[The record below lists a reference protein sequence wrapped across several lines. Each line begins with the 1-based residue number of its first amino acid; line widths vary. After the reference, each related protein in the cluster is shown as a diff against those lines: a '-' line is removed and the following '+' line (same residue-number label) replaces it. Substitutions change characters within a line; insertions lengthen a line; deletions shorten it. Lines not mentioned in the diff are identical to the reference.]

1 MRAEPAII
9 VLACALA
16 TAACARAPAPAPVE
30 AAGPAADAKPAP
42 RAQAE
47 RGTGEVTVS
56 GDDSV
61 AAMLTWEPP
70 AVAVDEHNLAAR
82 RRTAARALAKGHL
95 YEDADAAIPIDLA
108 ILRLH
113 ADDAR
118 ARDNLRR
125 AVSKLLAK
133 GDAALAKADE
143 DFDALRDAHQV
154 AAVARV
160 AAGGDAQVEAYLS
173 RIDRAD
179 QAWDINRQAEADL
192 AAGRFGVQGGGAL
205 DGFREAL
212 RLRPGQARAQRGIV
226 AVENGVI
233 ARADEAAAS
242 GDFIDA
248 WRWLGLAA
256 SVRKDSPLVAAART
270 RLERART
277 GTIARLRDQALAA
290 LPAAGGVA
298 KARGLLAE
306 ILRIA
311 PAGDPVAGELR
322 AEIERVSH
330 YGAYAPGQAISD
342 AMKDGGRGPELI
354 VVPHGGFRMGAPA
367 NEADASDSE
376 MPQHY
381 VRFERGFAVASTE
394 TTVAQFG
401 RFIAATGYR
410 TRADKRG
417 VSLAYD
423 PRSGS
428 FAFRN
433 NVDWR
438 SDYVGDPAAPDLP
451 VVHVSAGDAEAYA
464 KWLSQQTGAHYRL
477 PSESEFEYALR
488 AGGLSRYPWG
498 DGPPGRRT
506 ANVTG
511 GLDVSPQGRHWD
523 NAFPGVADGFWGPA
537 PVGRYRANA
546 FGLHDMDGNVS
557 EWVGDCWHDG
567 YRRAPAN
574 GEAWLNPGCR
584 TRVVRGGSWSSGPAQ
599 CRTAWR
605 TPAAVDT
612 TNAHIG
618 FRLVRDL

>member
-1 MRAEPAII
+1 MR
-9 VLACALA
+9 
-16 TAACARAPAPAPVE
+16 
-30 AAGPAADAKPAP
+30 AKPAIVAIFFALAACGRVPEPSQAVGAAAGAKAP
-42 RAQAE
+42 R
-47 RGTGEVTVS
+47 GSGEVTIA
-56 GDDSV
+56 GDDSI
-61 AAMLTWEPP
+61 AAMLTWAPP
-70 AVAVDEHNLAAR
+70 AVEIDDGNLAAQR
-82 RRTAARALAKGHL
+82 RKAARALAKGRL
-95 YEDADAAIPIDLA
+95 FEDADAAIPIDLA
-108 ILRLH
+108 ILHLH
-113 ADDAR
+113 ADDAQ

-125 AVSKLLAK
+125 SVSKLLAK

-143 DFDALRDAHQV
+143 DFGALRDAHQV

-160 AAGGDAQVEAYLS
+160 SASGTKDVEAYLA
-173 RIDRAD
+173 RVDIAD
-179 QAWDINRQAEADL
+179 QAWDFNRQAEADL

-205 DGFREAL
+205 GGFREAL
-212 RLRPGQARAQRGIV
+212 RLRPKQERATRGIA
-226 AVENGVI
+226 AVESGVI
-233 ARADEAAAS
+233 GRAEEAAAK
-242 GDFIDA
+242 GDFTGA

-256 SVRKDSPLVAAART
+256 SVRTDSPAIAAARI
-270 RLERART
+270 RLEQVQT
-277 GTIARLRDQALAA
+277 DTIARLRDQAMAV
-290 LPAAGGVA
+290 LPAVDGVA

-311 PAGDPVAGELR
+311 PAGDPVAGDLR
-322 AEIERVSH
+322 VEIERVSH
-330 YGAYAPGQAISD
+330 YGRFHDAGQSFSD
-342 AMKDGGRGPELI
+342 AMEVGGRGPDMV
-354 VVPHGGFRMGAPA
+354 VVPHGGFRMGAAA
-367 NEADASDSE
+367 NEEDASNSE
-376 MPQHY
+376 MPRHY
-381 VRFERGFAVASTE
+381 VRFERGFAMARTE

-401 RFIAATGYR
+401 QFVAATNYR

-423 PRSGS
+423 AHSGN

-438 SDYVGDPAAPDLP
+438 SDYAGNPAAPDLP

-477 PSESEFEYALR
+477 PSESEFEYASR
-488 AGGLSRYPWG
+488 AGGEARYPWG
-498 DGPPGRRT
+498 DGPPTRST

-511 GLDVSPQGRHWD
+511 GLDVSPQGRRWS
-523 NAFPGVADGFWGPA
+523 NAFAGVADGYWGPA
-537 PVGRYRANA
+537 PIGRFRANA

-599 CRTAWR
+599 CRSAWR
-605 TPAAVDT
+605 TPAPVDT

>member
-1 MRAEPAII
+1 MR
-9 VLACALA
+9 
-16 TAACARAPAPAPVE
+16 
-30 AAGPAADAKPAP
+30 AKPALIVLVFALAVAACG
-42 RAQAE
+42 RAAAPVPGE
-47 RGTGEVTVS
+47 ANESAPATGTKPGSGEVTIS
-56 GDDSV
+56 GDDSI
-61 AAMLTWEPP
+61 AAMLTWAPP
-70 AVAVDEHNLAAR
+70 VVEVDESGLAAQQR
-82 RRTAARALAKGHL
+82 KAERALAKGHL

-108 ILRLH
+108 ILRLEP
-113 ADDAR
+113 DDAKAR
-118 ARDNLRR
+118 ANLSH
-125 AVSKLLAK
+125 AVAKLLAK

-160 AAGGDAQVEAYLS
+160 AAPETKQVRAYLA
-173 RIDRAD
+173 RVDIAD
-179 QAWDINRQAEADL
+179 QAWDFNRQAEADL
-192 AAGRFGVQGGGAL
+192 VAGRFGVQGGGAL
-205 DGFREAL
+205 GGFREAL
-212 RLRPGQARAQRGIV
+212 RLRPGQARALRGID
-226 AVENGVI
+226 AVESGVI
-233 ARADEAAAS
+233 GRADAAAAT
-242 GDFIDA
+242 GDFTGA

-256 SVRKDSPLVAAART
+256 SVRKDSPAIAAART
-270 RLERART
+270 RLEQMRID
-277 GTIARLRDQALAA
+277 TIARLREQALAV
-290 LPAAGGVA
+290 LPTAGGVA

-311 PAGDPVAGELR
+311 PAGDPAAGELR

-330 YGAYAPGQAISD
+330 YGAFGPGQAISD
-342 AMKDGGRGPELI
+342 PMQGGGRGPEMI

-381 VRFERGFAVASTE
+381 VRFDRGFAVARTE
-394 TTVAQFG
+394 ITVAQFG
-401 RFIAATGYR
+401 QFIAATNYR

-423 PRSGS
+423 AHSGN

-438 SDYVGDPAAPDLP
+438 SDYAGNPAAPELP

-464 KWLSQQTGAHYRL
+464 KWLGQQTGAHYRL
-477 PSESEFEYALR
+477 PSESEFEYAMR
-488 AGGLSRYPWG
+488 AGRESRYPWG
-498 DGPPGRRT
+498 DGLPTPAT

-511 GLDVSPQGRHWD
+511 GLDVSPQGRRWS
-523 NAFPGVADGFWGPA
+523 NAFAGVADGYWGPA
-537 PVGRYRANA
+537 PVGHFRANA
-546 FGLHDMDGNVS
+546 YGLHDMDGNVS

-584 TRVVRGGSWSSGPAQ
+584 TRVVRGGSWSSGPVQ
-599 CRTAWR
+599 CRSAWR
-605 TPAAVDT
+605 TPAPVDT

-618 FRLVRDL
+618 FRLVREL

>member
-1 MRAEPAII
+1 MRAKPAII
-9 VLACALA
+9 VLAFALA
-16 TAACARAPAPAPVE
+16 VAACGRTPAPA
-30 AAGPAADAKPAP
+30 AGETATPAP
-42 RAQAE
+42 QARAA
-47 RGTGEVTVS
+47 RGTGEVTIS
-56 GDDSV
+56 GDDSI

-70 AVAVDEHNLAAR
+70 AVAVGEGNLAER

-95 YEDADAAIPIDLA
+95 FEDADAAIPIDLA

-118 ARDNLRR
+118 AREQLHR
-125 AVSKLLAK
+125 AVAKLLGK

-143 DFDALRDAHQV
+143 DFEALRAAHRF

-160 AAGGDAQVEAYLS
+160 AAPGAKEVEAYLA
-173 RIDRAD
+173 RVDLAD
-179 QAWDINRQAEADL
+179 QAWDANRQAEADL

-226 AVENGVI
+226 AVESGVI
-233 ARADEAAAS
+233 ERAEAAAAS
-242 GDFIDA
+242 GDFTDA

-256 SVRKDSPLVAAART
+256 SVRKDSPAVAAARV

-277 GTIARLRDQALAA
+277 DTIARLRDQAMAA

-298 KARGLLAE
+298 RARGLLAE

-311 PAGDPVAGELR
+311 PAGDAVAGELR
-322 AEIERVSH
+322 DEIERVSH
-330 YGAYAPGQAISD
+330 YGAFGPGQAISD
-342 AMKDGGRGPELI
+342 AMQGGGRGPEMI

-367 NEADASDSE
+367 NEADASNSE

-381 VRFERGFAVASTE
+381 VRFDRGFAVARTE

-423 PRSGS
+423 AHSGN

-438 SDYVGDPAAPDLP
+438 SDYAGDPAAPDLP

-488 AGGLSRYPWG
+488 AGGEARYPWG
-498 DGPPGRRT
+498 DGPPGPTT

-511 GLDVSPQGRHWD
+511 GLDVSPQGRRWS
-523 NAFPGVADGFWGPA
+523 NAFPGVADGYWGPA
-537 PVGRYRANA
+537 PVGRFRANA

-599 CRTAWR
+599 CRAAWR
-605 TPAAVDT
+605 TPAPVDT

>member
-1 MRAEPAII
+1 MRAKPAIVAI
-9 VLACALA
+9 VFALA
-16 TAACARAPAPAPVE
+16 ACDRAPALTGPV
-30 AAGPAADAKPAP
+30 AAQPDAVAQAP
-42 RAQAE
+42 RAA
-47 RGTGEVTVS
+47 GEVTIA
-56 GDDSV
+56 GDDSI

-70 AVAVDEHNLAAR
+70 AVVVDEAGLADLR
-82 RRTAARALAKGHL
+82 RKASRALAKSHL

-108 ILRLH
+108 ILRAH
-113 ADDAR
+113 PDDAK
-118 ARDNLRR
+118 AGDNLRR
-125 AVSKLLAK
+125 SMSKLLAQ
-133 GDAALAKADE
+133 GDAALGKADE
-143 DFDALRDAHQV
+143 DFDALRTAHQV

-160 AAGGDAQVEAYLS
+160 AAPEAKEVAAYLA
-173 RIDRAD
+173 RVDIAD
-179 QAWDINRQAEADL
+179 QAWDFNRQADADL

-205 DGFREAL
+205 GGYREAL
-212 RLRPGQARAQRGIV
+212 RLRPKQERATRGV
-226 AVENGVI
+226 AAVESGVI
-233 ARADEAAAS
+233 RRAEDAAAT
-242 GDFIDA
+242 GDFTNA

-256 SVRKDSPLVAAART
+256 TVRPGSIAVVDARA
-270 RLERART
+270 RLEQMRT
-277 GTIARLRDQALAA
+277 GTIARLRDQALQV
-290 LPAAGGVA
+290 LPGPGGVA
-298 KARGLLAE
+298 EARGLLAE

-311 PAGDPVAGELR
+311 PAGDAVAGGLR
-322 AEIERVSH
+322 TEIERVSH
-330 YGAYAPGQAISD
+330 YGKFRAGQAFAD
-342 AMKDGGRGPELI
+342 ALRDGSLGPEMI

-367 NEADASDSE
+367 NEADASNSE

-381 VRFERGFAVASTE
+381 VRFERGFAMARSE
-394 TTVAQFG
+394 ITVGQFG
-401 RFIAATGYR
+401 RFVRATNYR

-423 PRSGS
+423 SHSGN

-438 SDYVGDPAAPDLP
+438 SDYAGAPATPDMP
-451 VVHVSAGDAEAYA
+451 VLHVSAADAEAYA

-488 AGGLSRYPWG
+488 AGGEARFPWG
-498 DGPPGRRT
+498 DGLPTRRT

-511 GLDVSPQGRHWD
+511 GLDVSPQGRHWS
-523 NAFPGVADGFWGPA
+523 NAFADVADGYWGPA
-537 PVGRYRANA
+537 PVGRFRANA

-599 CRTAWR
+599 CRSAWR
-605 TPAAVDT
+605 TPAPVDT

-618 FRLVRDL
+618 FRLVRDI

>member
-1 MRAEPAII
+1 MR
-9 VLACALA
+9 
-16 TAACARAPAPAPVE
+16 
-30 AAGPAADAKPAP
+30 AKPAIVAIVFALAACN
-42 RAQAE
+42 RAPVPAASVE
-47 RGTGEVTVS
+47 AGRDVAAGTQRAGGEVTIA
-56 GDDSV
+56 GDDSI
-61 AAMLTWEPP
+61 AAMLTWTPP
-70 AVAVDEHNLAAR
+70 AVAVDEAGLAELR
-82 RRTAARALAKGHL
+82 RKAARALARDHL

-108 ILRLH
+108 ILRAH
-113 ADDAR
+113 PDDAK

-125 AVSKLLAK
+125 AMAKLLAK

-160 AAGGDAQVEAYLS
+160 AASGTKDVEAFLA
-173 RIDRAD
+173 RVDIAD
-179 QAWDINRQAEADL
+179 QAWDFNRQAEADL
-192 AAGRFGVQGGGAL
+192 AAGRYGVQGGGAL
-205 DGFREAL
+205 EGFRKAL
-212 RLRPGQARAQRGIV
+212 RLRPGQERATRGIA
-226 AVENGVI
+226 AVEAGVI
-233 ARADEAAAS
+233 RRADDAAAH
-242 GDFIDA
+242 GDFTDA

-256 SVRKDSPLVAAART
+256 TVRPDGTDVAEARA
-270 RLERART
+270 RLERTRT
-277 GTIARLRDQALAA
+277 GTIARLRDQAMSL
-290 LPAAGGVA
+290 LPKAGGVA

-330 YGAYAPGQAISD
+330 YGKFHAGQAFSD
-342 AMKDGGRGPELI
+342 AMEAGGRGPDMR

-367 NEADASDSE
+367 NETDASDSE

-381 VRFERGFAVASTE
+381 VRFERGFAMARTE

-410 TRADKRG
+410 TRAEKRG

-423 PRSGS
+423 PHSGN

-438 SDYVGDPAAPDLP
+438 SDYAGNPAAPDLP

-477 PSESEFEYALR
+477 PSESEFEYASR
-488 AGGLSRYPWG
+488 AGGEARYPWG
-498 DGPPGRRT
+498 DGPPTRGT

-511 GLDVSPQGRHWD
+511 GLDVSPQGRHWS
-523 NAFPGVADGFWGPA
+523 NAFAGFADGYWGPA
-537 PVGRYRANA
+537 PVGRFRANA

-599 CRTAWR
+599 CRSAWR
-605 TPAAVDT
+605 TPAPVDT

>member
-1 MRAEPAII
+1 MRANPALIAVALI
-9 VLACALA
+9 ALA
-16 TAACARAPAPAPVE
+16 ACGRTPGPSSPATDAE
-30 AAGPAADAKPAP
+30 SGAKAQRGAGA
-42 RAQAE
+42 
-47 RGTGEVTVS
+47 VTIA
-56 GDDSV
+56 GDDSI
-61 AAMLTWEPP
+61 AAMLTWAPP
-70 AVAVDEHNLAAR
+70 AVEIDDDNLAALR
-82 RRTAARALAKGHL
+82 RKAARALAKGHL

-108 ILRLH
+108 ILRAD
-113 ADDAR
+113 ADDAQ

-160 AAGGDAQVEAYLS
+160 AASGTKEVEAYLA
-173 RIDRAD
+173 RVDIAD
-179 QAWDINRQAEADL
+179 QAWDFNRQAEADL

-205 DGFREAL
+205 GEFREVL
-212 RLRPGQARAQRGIV
+212 RLRPGQARALRGI
-226 AVENGVI
+226 ASVESGVI
-233 ARADEAAAS
+233 GRAEAAAAT
-242 GDFIDA
+242 GDFTDA

-256 SVRKDSPLVAAART
+256 TVRKDSPAVAAARA
-270 RLERART
+270 RLERMRT
-277 GTIARLRDQALAA
+277 DTIARLRDQAMAI
-290 LPAAGGVA
+290 LPTAGGVA

-306 ILRIA
+306 MLRIA

-330 YGAYAPGQAISD
+330 YGKFHAGQAFSD
-342 AMKDGGRGPELI
+342 AMEAGGRGPGMR

-367 NEADASDSE
+367 NETDASDSE

-381 VRFERGFAVASTE
+381 VRFERGFAMARTE
-394 TTVAQFG
+394 TTVAQFR

-410 TRADKRG
+410 TRAEKRG

-423 PRSGS
+423 AHSGN

-438 SDYVGDPAAPDLP
+438 SDYAGNPAAPDLP

-477 PSESEFEYALR
+477 PSESEFEYASR
-488 AGGLSRYPWG
+488 AGGEARYPWG
-498 DGPPGRRT
+498 DGPPMRGT

-511 GLDVSPQGRHWD
+511 GLDVSPQGRHWS
-523 NAFPGVADGFWGPA
+523 NAFAGFADGYWGPA
-537 PVGRYRANA
+537 PVGRFRANA

-599 CRTAWR
+599 CRSAWR
-605 TPAAVDT
+605 TPAPVDS